1 MELYSVL
8 GRRRKS
14 VSTVSMMAMMAFVFL
29 CVSVST
35 RTATTTTTTLYAE
48 AFTTSSSN
56 TIGSS
61 SSSNTIGS
69 SHSQRIATTPL
80 FMANPTGSNSLKP
93 ASSPMMDSGKALAR
107 SGELLIDLTKALD
120 LYGGA
125 LSAAGAQIRNSG
137 DSLAQ
142 AAASCRFKTG
152 TEIVIDE
159 LREAATCLNEATDKL
174 TLAVEEAAAD
184 KDPMLEALVMELVG
198 PTKVCATKLEESG
211 MRIMMKR
218 PLGEIGGTIVEA
230 SEGMQAMANSIQRLS
245 EESNQN
251 EDGLLSAQRLAFASE
266 RLNQAGIELKGEV
279 DKSNKNTGRA
289 FLKGG
294 GF

>member
-1 MELYSVL
+1 MHEPRM
-8 GRRRKS
+8 RR
-14 VSTVSMMAMMAFVFL
+14 
-29 CVSVST
+29 
-35 RTATTTTTTLYAE
+35 
-48 AFTTSSSN
+48 
-56 TIGSS
+56 
-61 SSSNTIGS
+61 
-69 SHSQRIATTPL
+69 
-80 FMANPTGSNSLKP
+80 
-93 ASSPMMDSGKALAR
+93 ASRRCCA
-107 SGELLIDLTKALD
+107 
-120 LYGGA
+120 
-125 LSAAGAQIRNSG
+125 
-137 DSLAQ
+137 
-142 AAASCRFKTG
+142 
-152 TEIVIDE
+152 
-159 LREAATCLNEATDKL
+159 
-174 TLAVEEAAAD
+174 
-184 KDPMLEALVMELVG
+184 
-198 PTKVCATKLEESG
+198 TKVCATKLEESG

>member
-1 MELYSVL
+1 MMEFSAATK
-8 GRRRKS
+8 RRKQARLVAALVAVVAFLS
-14 VSTVSMMAMMAFVFL
+14 VSVQ
-29 CVSVST
+29 
-35 RTATTTTTTLYAE
+35 
-48 AFTTSSSN
+48 AFTTCNPGNSV
-56 TIGSS
+56 
-61 SSSNTIGS
+61 
-69 SHSQRIATTPL
+69 SQRTSSPL
-80 FMANPTGSNSLKP
+80 FMAPPGSNSLKP
-93 ASSPMMDSGKALAR
+93 AATPMMDSGKALAR
-107 SGELLIDLTKALD
+107 SGELLIDLTRALD

-159 LREAATCLNEATDKL
+159 LREAATCLSEATDKL
-174 TLAVEEAAAD
+174 NLAVEEAGAD
-184 KDPMLEALVMELVG
+184 QDPLLESLVKDLVG
-198 PTKVCATKLEESG
+198 PTKFCAAKLEESG
-211 MRIMMKR
+211 MKIMIKTS
-218 PLGEIGGTIVEA
+218 LVEIGASIVEA
-230 SEGMQAMANSIQRLS
+230 SEGMQAMAGGIQRLA

-251 EDGLLSAQRLAFASE
+251 ADGLLSAQRLTFASE

-279 DKSNKNTGRA
+279 DKSKKNQGRA